1 MIHYLYTLILVT
13 HIYDSFSV
21 THRKCVG
28 LNINNVCSCSWTILE
43 SIFYLA
49 KNTIVRVNSLE
60 PCLTLCTRRRGHCYI
75 QYPALV
81 RPLNMILSDI
91 SIHTKRLQRCW
102 TLYVRNSF
110 QMLVTESLCWWL
122 FPHIGDFFQCQES
135 ATSISNRLPTSKNCH
150 QHKLPRTSVTNIDV
164 AITNLRFLWSFNN
177 ESVVCS
183 R

>member
-1 MIHYLYTLILVT
+1 MCKLLKSCFSCSHFKIKKIQKHFNFRLTSGQNQSCIQSYSRDLRVQLTTKILGNNGGIYWKHIYRSEVSYCLSYKLLQLMIHYLYTLILVT

-81 RPLNMILSDI
+81 RP
-91 SIHTKRLQRCW
+91 
-102 TLYVRNSF
+102 
-110 QMLVTESLCWWL
+110 
-122 FPHIGDFFQCQES
+122 
-135 ATSISNRLPTSKNCH
+135 
-150 QHKLPRTSVTNIDV
+150 
-164 AITNLRFLWSFNN
+164 
-177 ESVVCS
+177 
-183 R
+183 

>member
-49 KNTIVRVNSLE
+49 KNTIVRVNYLE

-81 RPLNMILSDI
+81 RPLNMILLDI

-110 QMLVTESLCWWL
+110 QMLVTEPLCWWL
-122 FPHIGDFFQCQES
+122 FPSRWWLFS
-135 ATSISNRLPTSKNCH
+135 MSRISH
-150 QHKLPRTSVTNIDV
+150 QHLKSVTNI
-164 AITNLRFLWSFNN
+164 
-177 ESVVCS
+177 
-183 R
+183 

>member
-49 KNTIVRVNSLE
+49 ENMSLGVRFCPFELRRTQN
-60 PCLTLCTRRRGHCYI
+60 LTLCTRRKGHYYI

-81 RPLNMILSDI
+81 RPWNKNFIDELWPVHKLTI
-91 SIHTKRLQRCW
+91 SLIVQQRIRGLFPVVPHLHFGDW
-102 TLYVRNSF
+102 LW
-110 QMLVTESLCWWL
+110 LVARKWL
-122 FPHIGDFFQCQES
+122 FWNMQDKWLKSG
-135 ATSISNRLPTSKNCH
+135 SKWTRM
-150 QHKLPRTSVTNIDV
+150 K
-164 AITNLRFLWSFNN
+164 
-177 ESVVCS
+177 
-183 R
+183 